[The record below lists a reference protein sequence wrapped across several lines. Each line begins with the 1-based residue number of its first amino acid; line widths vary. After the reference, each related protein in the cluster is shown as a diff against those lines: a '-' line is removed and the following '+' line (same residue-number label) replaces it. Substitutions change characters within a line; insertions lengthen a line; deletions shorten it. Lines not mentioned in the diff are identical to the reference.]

1 MWERFMRSRKK
12 IVITGASGFLGSHLV
27 ERLKDDE
34 RFKVYALSS
43 KPEELRERLCGTN
56 VEYVHKDEMDAE
68 MMKNSIVINC
78 AYPRNST
85 GTAIADGLKY
95 IQNVFETAVESGAAA
110 IINISSQSVYSQQ
123 RTEAATEETPVCL
136 ESPYAVGKYAVELM
150 LESICKGSET
160 RYTSL
165 RMASLIGP
173 GFDQRI
179 VNRFV
184 KQALEM
190 GKLTVKRNQQRFGFF
205 DVEDAISGIAAMLG
219 TDEKTWR
226 PVYNLGDV
234 GSYTLVEIAETVKDA
249 VKSEAAKKVEI
260 IVIDGDETGSSELDA
275 RLFENDFH
283 TSAAHN
289 LSESVKAICH
299 SAIN

>member
-1 MWERFMRSRKK
+1 MWERFMSNRKK

-43 KPEELRERLCGTN
+43 KPEELRERLSGTN
-56 VEYVHKDEMDAE
+56 VEYVHKDKMDAE
-68 MMKNSIVINC
+68 MMKDSIVIGC

-95 IQNVFETAVESGAAA
+95 IQKVFETAVESGAAA

-150 LESICKGSET
+150 LESICRGSET
-160 RYTSL
+160 KYTSL

-179 VNRFV
+179 VNRFLI
-184 KQALEM
+184 KAYSGETLQ
-190 GKLTVKRNQQRFGFF
+190 TSISNQRFGFL
-205 DVEDAISGIAAMLG
+205 DVEDAVSAIVSRCDMKHAH
-219 TDEKTWR
+219 WR
-226 PVYNLGDV
+226 PIYTV
-234 GSYTLVEIAETVKDA
+234 GNSESYTIKEIVDCI
-249 VKSEAAKKVEI
+249 KKVFEEKGIDFPNVNITYEEKSCDTAVDYRQISIDTGFVPEFTLKDTIQRI
-260 IVIDGDETGSSELDA
+260 INTLGV
-275 RLFENDFH
+275 
-283 TSAAHN
+283 
-289 LSESVKAICH
+289 
-299 SAIN
+299 

>member
-78 AYPRNST
+78 SYPRNST

-150 LESICKGSET
+150 LESICKGSGT
-160 RYTSL
+160 KYTSL

-173 GFDQRI
+173 GFDQGI
-179 VNRFV
+179 VNRFGRKLLHGEAITV
-184 KQALEM
+184 GKQPKRM
-190 GKLTVKRNQQRFGFF
+190 GFL
-205 DVEDAISGIAAMLG
+205 DVEDAVSAILAVTDVSVSSWQTVYNVGNGNGYTVEEIYKAVASELKNRIEVSHPLFETG
-219 TDEKTWR
+219 TDTSSSA
-226 PVYNLGDV
+226 V
-234 GSYTLVEIAETVKDA
+234 SYKRLNADA
-249 VKSEAAKKVEI
+249 GFVPA
-260 IVIDGDETGSSELDA
+260 IDLK
-275 RLFENDFH
+275 
-283 TSAAHN
+283 
-289 LSESVKAICH
+289 ESVKRIIAQM
-299 SAIN
+299 